1 MICNWSDPARPLLKS
16 AKQLYDKLRCL
27 DCHNIHLIREIR
39 LNKTPVD
46 DSKIKENKWR
56 KSKKTACNEVNF
68 QVNHFQKKASMK
80 VSTQFPLN
88 TKRGPNINT

>member
-46 DSKIKENKWR
+46 DSSLYNNLKTNQRKQMKEEQEN
-56 KSKKTACNEVNF
+56 S
-68 QVNHFQKKASMK
+68 
-80 VSTQFPLN
+80 L
-88 TKRGPNINT
+88 